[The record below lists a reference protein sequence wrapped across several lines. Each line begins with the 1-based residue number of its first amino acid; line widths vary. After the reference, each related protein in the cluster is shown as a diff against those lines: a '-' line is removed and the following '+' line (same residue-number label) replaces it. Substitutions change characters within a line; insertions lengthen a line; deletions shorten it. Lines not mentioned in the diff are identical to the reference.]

1 MKDKGILLGFVNF
14 DRPSPKTNTI
24 EVLVLPDKVKHLKIN
39 RFVKIENNFLK
50 NKFYIGRVVE
60 GPFFQPEEVER
71 NSALAQIT
79 ILHGENFPAPPDYF
93 ASYLIEL
100 VGVWDNNMLI
110 HSGMRPVPQSKI
122 YSLTLDEINKI
133 LDLASGDLFVGN
145 LDGYPDI
152 KVKIDSN
159 KISILPRNVGIFGTV
174 GSGKT
179 NSSQVLIEELVRKGW
194 AVIVLD
200 VEGEYTLMDQP
211 NEMPHEVESLKEL
224 NLKPEGIKDF
234 FVAKLSGQEATAE
247 KVSDVTI
254 RIDQIDPEVLVE
266 LIEATEPQAA
276 ALMSIIYNFK
286 SRRARSNEEAEEGDF
301 ITPGKNQSGY
311 SLEQIIKAIDQ
322 YDPKELNVGRSS
334 LMPLKRKLIR
344 LRNTGAFD
352 DKAANIIDP
361 YQFMKNGYLMV
372 FDISVTGDYEKN
384 LLTAQILSRIFK
396 AKLNDKKNELPHT
409 MVVIEEAHTFISRD
423 NQKRMYETMRM
434 LKEIA
439 RRGRKRWLALAFV
452 SQQPSHIPGEIFE
465 LCNTRIIH
473 NIRSARNLEVLKVSS
488 GDISEEIWNTVPT
501 LDVGRALI
509 NGPQFRRHSPIVKFR
524 FPLTK
529 RRKNE

>member
-1 MKDKGILLGFVNF
+1 MKEENVLLGFVNF
-14 DRPSPKTNTI
+14 DKSSPQINTI
-24 EVLVLPDKVKHLKIN
+24 EVLVLPDKVKYLKIN
-39 RFVKIENNFLK
+39 RFVKVENNFDS
-50 NKFYIGRVVE
+50 NRFYIGRVVE
-60 GPFFQPEEVER
+60 GPYFQPEEVDR
-71 NSALAQIT
+71 SSALAQIS

-93 ASYLIEL
+93 ATYAVEI
-100 VGVWDNNMLI
+100 VGVWDNNMLVY
-110 HSGMRPVPQSKI
+110 SGTRPTPQSKI
-122 YSLTLDEINKI
+122 YSLSLDEINKI
-133 LDLASGDLFVGN
+133 LDLASGDLFIGN

-179 NSSQVLIEELVRKGW
+179 NSSQVLIEELCRKGW

-211 NEMPHEVESLKEL
+211 NDMPNEVKTLKEL
-224 NLKPEGIKDF
+224 NLKPEGIKNF

-254 RIDQIDPEVLVE
+254 RIDQIDPAVLVE

-276 ALMSIIYNFK
+276 ALMSIIYNIQNK
-286 SRRARSNEEAEEGDF
+286 KRPKEEVEDDDF
-301 ITPGKNQSGY
+301 LTPGKKESGY
-311 SLEQIIKAIDQ
+311 TLEDIIKAIDQ
-322 YDPKELNVGRSS
+322 SDPKDLNVGKSS
-334 LMPLKRKLIR
+334 LMPLKRKLATLKR
-344 LRNTGAFD
+344 TGAFD
-352 DKAANIIDP
+352 DKTASNIKP
-361 YQFMKNGYLMV
+361 YDFMKSGYLTV
-372 FDISVTGDYEKN
+372 FDLSVTGDYEKN
-384 LLTAQILSRIFK
+384 LLTAQILSRIF
-396 AKLNDKKNELPHT
+396 AEKLRDKKNELPHT
-409 MVVIEEAHTFISRD
+409 MIVIEEAHTFISRD
-423 NQKRMYETMRM
+423 NQSRMYETMRM

-439 RRGRKRWLALAFV
+439 RRGRKRWLALTFV

-465 LCNTRIIH
+465 LSNTRIIH
-473 NIRSARNLEVLKVSS
+473 NIRSAKNLEVLKVSS